1 LIYLTNLKKQYGE
14 RVLFQDVSFHL
25 HPGEKVGL
33 VGENGAGKTTL
44 FRLILRQEQPDMGK
58 ISVRKDVRIAMLA
71 QDLEPENKTLL
82 QRVTT
87 GDGYFSR
94 VREEMEALQKTAHTD
109 DPEKWNRRYGHL
121 HHEFERLGGYDH
133 EARAKTILMGLGF
146 KSGQWDEPLTKF
158 SGGWRMRAELA
169 RLLLQSPDALLLDE
183 PSNHLDLQSVLWLEN
198 FLKNYRGAMI
208 LISHDR
214 RFLNSLV
221 ERVISL
227 DNGTLTAYKGN
238 YDDYEKQKAQR
249 DQLLELASARQ
260 QRKISEIDSFIQ
272 RFRAKASKARQVQSR
287 VKMLD
292 KMERVQT
299 TAHNKTVSFRFPQP
313 ARSGRVSIEFTHIA
327 KSYGPLTVYA
337 DLSLRLERGAR
348 VALVGENGAGK
359 STLLK
364 LLAGILP
371 PDRGEIRLGNNVSRA
386 YFAQHQS
393 EILNPGLTVLESI
406 DEIADTLSRTHKQ
419 TLLGA
424 FRFSGDDALKKVSV
438 LSGGER
444 SRLALARMLAA
455 PASILLLDE
464 PTNHLDMSSC
474 DVLAA
479 ALADFEG
486 TLCVISHDRSFLDG
500 FINRVWEV
508 DSGGIKEYAGNYS
521 DYEWAKSRAV
531 EVPQNSTAENTAA
544 TTQTP
549 AKKNK
554 SQKRREAE
562 ERNRKHRQV
571 QPLRSKLKKIETL
584 LEQVIKDKDELS
596 QILADEEIYREEHKK
611 KLSDT
616 LDRHHELDQRE
627 NDLLLQMQS
636 ITDELEKV

>member
-1 LIYLTNLKKQYGE
+1 MIYLTNLKKQYGD
-14 RVLFQDVSFHL
+14 RVLFQDASFHL
-25 HPGEKVGL
+25 HSGEKVGL
-33 VGENGAGKTTL
+33 VGGNGAGKTTL
-44 FRLILRQEQPDMGK
+44 FRLILRQERPDAGE
-58 ISVRKDVRIAMLA
+58 ITVRKGIRVAMLA
-71 QDLEPENKTLL
+71 QDLEPENKTVL
-82 QRVTT
+82 QRVTA
-87 GDGYFSR
+87 GDAYFNQ
-94 VREEMEALQKTAHTD
+94 VQEEMEALQKDPHPD
-109 DPEKWNRRYGHL
+109 DAEKWNRRYGRL
-121 HHEFERLGGYDH
+121 HQEFERLGGY
-133 EARAKTILMGLGF
+133 ERESGAKAILMGLGF
-146 KSGQWDEPLTKF
+146 KPGQWDEPLTKF

-183 PSNHLDLQSVLWLEN
+183 PSNHLDLSSVLWLEN
-198 FLKNYRGAMI
+198 FLKSYPGAMI

-214 RFLNSLV
+214 RFLNGLV

-227 DNGTLTAYKGN
+227 DNGVLTAYKGN

-249 DQLLELASARQ
+249 DRLLELASSRQ
-260 QRKISEIDSFIQ
+260 QRKISEIDRFIQ

-292 KMERVQT
+292 KIQRVQT
-299 TAHNKTVSFRFPQP
+299 TAHGKTVSFRFPQP
-313 ARSGRVSIEFTHIA
+313 ARSGRIGIEFAHVA

-337 DLSLRLERGAR
+337 DLSLRLERGVK

-364 LLAGILP
+364 LLAGVLP
-371 PDRGEIRLGNNVSRA
+371 PDGGEIRLGNNVSRA

-406 DEIADTLSRTHKQ
+406 DEITDTLSRTQKQ

-424 FRFSGDDALKKVSV
+424 FRFSGDDATKKVSV

-464 PTNHLDMSSC
+464 PTNHLDMKSR
-474 DVLAA
+474 DVLAV

-486 TLCVISHDRSFLDG
+486 ALCVISHDRSFLDG

-508 DSGGIKEYAGNYS
+508 EGGVVKKYAGNYS
-521 DYEWAKSRAV
+521 DYEWAKSREA
-531 EVPQNSTAENTAA
+531 EGSQNSAAGTATAA
-544 TTQTP
+544 TQTP
-549 AKKNK
+549 AQKSK

-562 ERNRKHRQV
+562 ERNRRHRLA
-571 QPLRSKLKKIETL
+571 QPLRSKLKEIETT
-584 LEQVIKDKDELS
+584 LEQIIKKKDELD
-596 QILADEEIYREEHKK
+596 QILIDEEIYREEHKD
-611 KLSDT
+611 KLSET
-616 LDRHHELDQRE
+616 LDRRHELDQRE
-627 NDLLLQMQS
+627 NDLLTQMQHL
-636 ITDELEKV
+636 TDELEKV